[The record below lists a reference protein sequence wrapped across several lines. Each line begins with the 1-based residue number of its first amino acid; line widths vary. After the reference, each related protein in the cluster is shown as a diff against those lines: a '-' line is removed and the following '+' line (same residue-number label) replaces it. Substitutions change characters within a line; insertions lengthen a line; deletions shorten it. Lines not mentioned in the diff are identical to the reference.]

1 MQPEREYLECS
12 LRDCGFE
19 EQMAKQYIQ
28 YAEKDCKTEQLRLLI
43 GHRKKL
49 MDNLHIAQ
57 RRVDVV
63 DFMIR
68 SVGPAGDRR

>member
-19 EQMAKQYIQ
+19 EQPAEKSIQ
-28 YAEKDCKTEQLRLLI
+28 YAEKDCRTEQLRLLVCQ
-43 GHRKKL
+43 RKKL
-49 MDNLHIAQ
+49 MDDLHIAQ

-68 SVGPAGDRR
+68 SVEDGDKR

>member
-1 MQPEREYLECS
+1 MQPEREYLVCS

-19 EQMAKQYIQ
+19 EQTAEQYIQ
-28 YAEKDCKTEQLRLLI
+28 YAEKDCKTEQIRLLTR
-43 GHRKKL
+43 HRKKL

-57 RRVDVV
+57 RRVDIV

-68 SVGPAGDRR
+68 SVEQS

>member
-19 EQMAKQYIQ
+19 EQAAEQYIQ
-28 YAEKDCKTEQLRLLI
+28 YAEKDCRTEQLRLLTRQ
-43 GHRKKL
+43 RKKL
-49 MDNLHIAQ
+49 MDHLHIAQ

-68 SVGPAGDRR
+68 SVEDGDKR